1 MTKGIRWYTTLV
13 PGSGIHGVEQAI
25 LGAGSCLSVPE
36 QLISR
41 AEYGLTRVEQAISA
55 DGITIYS

>member
-36 QLISR
+36 Q
-41 AEYGLTRVEQAISA
+41 AISA
-55 DGITIYS
+55 DVITRAEQPMSGVE